1 MSDLIPELQGRFP
14 ITVHLQSLTKE
25 DFVNILS
32 QPENAITKQY
42 AELLKVDHILLEFT
56 PDALDEIAEIAVEEN
71 ITSENIGAR
80 RLHTIMERLLAD
92 ISFNAGGDYPDTV
105 VKVDRHYV
113 EEKLNLEQKARN
125 LKKYII

>member
-1 MSDLIPELQGRFP
+1 
-14 ITVHLQSLTKE
+14 
-25 DFVNILS
+25 
-32 QPENAITKQY
+32 
-42 AELLKVDHILLEFT
+42 
-56 PDALDEIAEIAVEEN
+56 
-71 ITSENIGAR
+71 
-80 RLHTIMERLLAD
+80 MERLLAD